1 MDLRK
6 LIYSW
11 KYPSILLFGIGI
23 SNIGSWVYFIALNL
37 IVFNMTGSPLAVAAL
52 YIIRPFAAVCIN
64 LWSGSFI
71 DRLNKK
77 HVMIFLDVLH
87 GVVIVCLALFSA
99 SLWMIYVLVFLINM
113 ASSVYGPT
121 SVSYI
126 TMLIPAEKRQR
137 FNSLRS
143 LIDSGA
149 FFIGPA
155 ITGLLFI
162 IGSPIYAIYINAFAY
177 FFSAIVTL
185 FMPNLEKNRTN
196 DKTAGE
202 KMSMKVFKEDWMV
215 VLKFSRKFL
224 YVMTI
229 YFLFSVFI
237 VMQTAVDSLEV
248 AFSKEVLVLT
258 DSEYGF
264 LVSIAGAGILTGA
277 LINVIFTKKLTVS
290 MLIGAGAVVVSA
302 GYLIFAFSSS
312 FTVAAAG
319 VFLLAFANAFANT
332 GFYTFYQNNIP
343 VKVMGRI
350 GSLYGFAEAFLIIIA
365 TAAFAIGAQV
375 LSIQAMVISGAV
387 LMLLLTA
394 ALFCLAVQPSKNNF
408 YKIIPEDVKTS

>member
-1 MDLRK
+1 MDWRK

-11 KYPSILLFGIGI
+11 KYPGILLFGIGI

-52 YIIRPFAAVCIN
+52 YIIRPFAALCIN
-64 LWSGSFI
+64 LWSGSLI

-77 HVMIFLDVLH
+77 FVMIFLDVLH
-87 GVVIVCLALFSA
+87 GILIVCLAVFSG
-99 SLWMIYVLVFLINM
+99 SLWIIYVLVFVISM

-121 SVSYI
+121 SDSYI
-126 TMLIPAEKRQR
+126 TRLIPAEERQR

-149 FFIGPA
+149 FIIGPA
-155 ITGLLFI
+155 ITGVLFI
-162 IGSPIYAIYINAFAY
+162 IGSPIYAIYINALAY
-177 FFSAIVTL
+177 FFSAIVTML
-185 FMPNLEKNRTN
+185 MPNLEKNLLN
-196 DKTAGE
+196 NTAAGQ
-202 KMSMKVFKEDWMV
+202 KVSMKVFKEDWIV
-215 VLKFSRKFL
+215 VLNFSRKFF

-248 AFSKEVLVLT
+248 VFSKEVISLT

-290 MLIGAGAVVVSA
+290 MLIGAGAVVVST

-312 FTVAAAG
+312 FMVAAAG

-343 VKVMGRI
+343 VEVMGRI
-350 GSLYGFAEAFLIIIA
+350 GSLYGFAEAFLIII
-365 TAAFAIGAQV
+365 TTTAFAIGAQV
-375 LSIQAMVISGAV
+375 LSIQLMVISGAV

-394 ALFCLAVQPSKNNF
+394 TLFCLAVHPSKNTF
-408 YKIIPEDVKTS
+408 YKTVPGDIKTG

>member
-1 MDLRK
+1 LDLRK

-319 VFLLAFANAFANT
+319 VFLLAFANAFA
-332 GFYTFYQNNIP
+332 
-343 VKVMGRI
+343 
-350 GSLYGFAEAFLIIIA
+350 
-365 TAAFAIGAQV
+365 
-375 LSIQAMVISGAV
+375 
-387 LMLLLTA
+387 
-394 ALFCLAVQPSKNNF
+394 
-408 YKIIPEDVKTS
+408 KI